1 MLKASFVC
9 LNIAL
14 RIGWAPLALAV
25 CLPVTAQQ
33 LTPDQTRCRNKGKA
47 FSLDVQISGCT
58 AVLQSDVSA
67 GNRAVAYTNRGIAYS
82 GKKDYDRG
90 IADFNEAIRLDPSL
104 AEPYNNRGVAYQ
116 DKGDYD
122 RAVADFSEA
131 ITIDPSHAAIAYR
144 NRGHLFETQGR
155 REEAIADFRQAL
167 AIDPKHKRSRDA
179 LKRLGVAPRAIRQGR
194 RKR

>member
-1 MLKASFVC
+1 MHGRAPVG
-9 LNIAL
+9 
-14 RIGWAPLALAV
+14 RIGRHPRRRLH
-25 CLPVTAQQ
+25 Q
-33 LTPDQTRCRNKGKA
+33 
-47 FSLDVQISGCT
+47 SGHR
-58 AVLQSDVSA
+58 VFGQED
-67 GNRAVAYTNRGIAYS
+67 
-82 GKKDYDRG
+82 DRG

-122 RAVADFSEA
+122 RAVADYTEA

-167 AIDPKHKRSRDA
+167 SIDPKHKRSRDA
-179 LKRLGVAPRAIRQGR
+179 LKRLGLTPRAVRQGR
-194 RKR
+194 STR